1 MPVTCLS
8 LTENTTDMLQNVF
21 YMKPA
26 GSEYPLPFL
35 LPEPVEPPSIHP
47 RWQRRVI
54 EAIDYIHRHFHDHIS
69 QESLSI
75 EVNLSVPKLQT
86 GLKQLTGHTLYS
98 YHEQVKI
105 KAAKCL
111 LESSDLPLKAIA
123 AKVGFKTHSHFS
135 EVFKRITGVTP
146 SAYRNQH
153 GQ

>member
-1 MPVTCLS
+1 
-8 LTENTTDMLQNVF
+8 MLQNVF
-21 YMKPA
+21 YMTPVK
-26 GSEYPLPFL
+26 SDYQLPFS

-47 RWQRRVI
+47 RWQRRVV
-54 EAIDYIHRHFHDHIS
+54 EAIAYIHDHFCDHIS
-69 QESLSI
+69 QESLAV
-75 EVNLSVPKLQT
+75 EVNLSVPKLQS
-86 GLKQLTGHTLYS
+86 GLKQLTGHTLYA